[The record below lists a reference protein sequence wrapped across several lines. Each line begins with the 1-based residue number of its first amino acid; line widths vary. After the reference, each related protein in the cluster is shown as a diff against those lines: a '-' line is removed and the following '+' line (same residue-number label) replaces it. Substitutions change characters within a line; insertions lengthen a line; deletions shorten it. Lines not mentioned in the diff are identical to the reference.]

1 MENVDGKMFFL
12 VDEMGFTI
20 STVYHLFHISFFFC
34 FCYVNCNFILKLQD
48 VVVNFQSW
56 KELAEKFDNYL
67 TKQELSLKDGL
78 QKVVEQL
85 GKWSKEFERVVR

>member
-1 MENVDGKMFFL
+1 MGFL
-12 VDEMGFTI
+12 VDEMGSTI
-20 STVYHLFHISFFFC
+20 STVLYATFFTFRIFC